1 MRILLTGRNGQ
12 VGSELARVL
21 PDAIAVDRAGLDLAN
36 ADSIR
41 QKVREAK
48 PEIIINAAAYTAVD
62 KAESERDLA
71 KRVNALAPGVLGEE
85 AKRLGALLVHYST
98 DYVFDGEK
106 RTPYTEDD
114 APNPISYYA
123 RTKFE
128 GERAITASG
137 CRYLILR
144 ISWVYGPRA
153 SNFYQVIARK
163 AAAGEPMR
171 MVDDQ
176 TSVPTPSSFV
186 AKYTPLLLKHEGV
199 LHLVPSGQA
208 TRYEFAWAVV
218 RAMRSR
224 SNVERARTTEFRT
237 PARRP
242 VYSVLDNGKLNR
254 GLGVRM
260 PQWQEGLAEV
270 LERLSPGEG

>member
-1 MRILLTGRNGQ
+1 MRILLTGARGQ
-12 VGSELARVL
+12 VGSELARALPNVIATDRSAL
-21 PDAIAVDRAGLDLAN
+21 DLADPDAIRRA
-36 ADSIR
+36 
-41 QKVREAK
+41 VREAK
-48 PEIIINAAAYTAVD
+48 PEVIINAAAYTAVD

-71 KRVNALAPGVLGEE
+71 SRVNALAPGVLGEE

-106 RTPYTEDD
+106 RSPYTEED

-123 RTKFE
+123 STKLE
-128 GERAITASG
+128 GERAVAASG
-137 CRYLILR
+137 CRHLILR

-153 SNFYQVIARK
+153 SNFYQLIARK

-186 AKYTPLLLKHEGV
+186 AQHTAQLLGHEGL

-208 TRYEFAWAVV
+208 TRYEFAGEVV
-218 RAMRSR
+218 RASR
-224 SNVERARTTEFRT
+224 SSSTVERARTADFPA

-242 VYSVLDNGKLNR
+242 AYSAMANGKATAA
-254 GLGVRM
+254 LGN
-260 PQWQEGLAEV
+260 V
-270 LERLSPGEG
+270 LPDWRAVLHNCVKTWMRA